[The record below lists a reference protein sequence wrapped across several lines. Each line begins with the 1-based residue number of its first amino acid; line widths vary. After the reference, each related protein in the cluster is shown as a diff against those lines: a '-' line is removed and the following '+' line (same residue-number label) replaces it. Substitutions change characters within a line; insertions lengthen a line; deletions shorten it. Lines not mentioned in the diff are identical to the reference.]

1 MSTAPAGNHLPLEVL
16 RMKMKRLLSCLLSLA
31 LALSLAALPASAS
44 SATFPDIQSHWA
56 KSYIE
61 AMTAAGMFQGY
72 EDGNFKPENQLTT
85 AEALALCARAVGLDS
100 DTALDIATD
109 YYTEV
114 KDTLNNEQTWF
125 YQEFSICLA
134 TGILTSSDLKSLYQ
148 SGDLTDPIAKE
159 DLAVYLVRAMQL
171 GPMAERLT
179 SYPLPFDDASSI
191 SGDAKPSVYL
201 LHIYGIV
208 EGDEYN
214 DFSPKLSVT
223 RAVMATMLTRAIA
236 YMQAHGTSPDLPEY
250 TDYAFRQGTIDSVS
264 ESGSTILL
272 SLNSDLTG
280 AAIGTVTLPDDVTI
294 YENNMETTSSALKT
308 GRHARVCL
316 DSSGAAFAVRVSDEL
331 EVFTAAVNGIE
342 DGSVAVTVDGE
353 ERVLTMDRFT
363 QVQIGSKT
371 TGDASIV
378 DENGNYT
385 TAVCK
390 LDDQGRLVAIQFT
403 GGTSTVEGILS
414 DYTKASTS
422 SASATIQLIGF
433 DGVTRTYT
441 IPSEAT
447 ITVDGLVDSLSTT
460 LKNSYVVLRLLDE
473 DASVQSASVDTK
485 SNYVQG
491 VIKSV
496 DSSDDTITITRLSND
511 RNATYDVTSSAV
523 ITYDGKTTRLRDLD
537 KNDFVTILLNESDD
551 ATMIQAYPSSTTT
564 EGTISERTFGSGT
577 DTTIT
582 FVLTQKDG
590 TKVSFKVDLSDPPTV
605 ERDDEDST
613 VDKLRVGDEVEIT
626 VRYGDVT
633 RIEAVTQNVN
643 VTGTVERIIQEK
655 SGYTLELVL
664 SDGEEVSYA
673 VDSSVPVTQNG
684 DEVALST
691 LKPGYKLGLAVNGE
705 QVVSIEIQQAVN
717 TANKVSG
724 TILYVDYD
732 EDLIYLRAATDT
744 GGEEMVTVEVRSS
757 TVLLDVSTGEELA
770 LGDLDS
776 GDVIEVNGA
785 YSGTLFRAT
794 VILFQ

>member
-1 MSTAPAGNHLPLEVL
+1 
-16 RMKMKRLLSCLLSLA
+16 MKVKRLLSCLLSLVMVF
-31 LALSLAALPASAS
+31 SLTALPASA
-44 SATFPDIQSHWA
+44 ATTFPDIQTHWA

-61 AMTAAGMFQGY
+61 AMTTAGMFKGY

-85 AEALALCARAVGLDS
+85 AEALALCARAIGLDS
-100 DTALDIATD
+100 STTMDIATD

-114 KDTLNNEQTWF
+114 KTLLNNEQTWF
-125 YQEFSICLA
+125 YQEFSVCLA

-148 SGDLTDPIAKE
+148 SGDLTDPIEKE

-171 GPMAERLT
+171 GPMADRLT
-179 SYPLPFDDASSI
+179 SYPLTFDDASSI
-191 SGDAKPSVYL
+191 SADAKPSVYL
-201 LHIYGIV
+201 LHVYGIV
-208 EGDEYN
+208 EGDEFN
-214 DFSPKLSVT
+214 DFSPKLNVT

-250 TDYAFRQGTIDSVS
+250 TDYAFRQGVIASTS
-264 ESGSTILL
+264 EANGVIQLT
-272 SLNSDLTG
+272 LNSDLTG
-280 AAIGTVTLPDDVTI
+280 AAIGTITLPANVKI
-294 YENNMETTSSALKT
+294 YENNMETTSSALKN

-316 DSSGAAFAVRVSDEL
+316 DSTGTAFAVRVSAEL
-331 EVFTAAVNGIE
+331 ETFTATVNGI
-342 DGSVAVTVDGE
+342 DGKNVAVTVNGSG
-353 ERVLTMDRFT
+353 RLLTMDRFT
-363 QVQIGSKT
+363 QVQIGNKT
-371 TGDASIV
+371 TGDYSIV
-378 DENGNYT
+378 DTGANYT

-441 IPSEAT
+441 IPSDAT

-491 VIKSV
+491 VIRSV
-496 DSSDDTITITRLSND
+496 DSSDDTISITRLSND

-590 TKVSFKVDLSDPPTV
+590 TKVSFKVDLSDPPVV

-613 VDKLRVGDEVEIT
+613 VDKLRVGDEVVFT

-633 RIEAVTQNVN
+633 RIEATTQNVN
-643 VTGTVERIIQEK
+643 LTGTVERIIQEK
-655 SGYTLELVL
+655 TGYTLEMLL
-664 SDGEEVSYA
+664 SDGERVSYT
-673 VDSSVPVTQNG
+673 VDSTVSVTQNNK
-684 DEVALST
+684 EVALSS
-691 LKPGYKLGLAVNGE
+691 LKPGYKLGLAVNGD
-705 QVVSIEIQQAVN
+705 QVVAIEIQQAVN
-717 TANKVSG
+717 TGNKVSG
-724 TILYVDYD
+724 TILYVDYA
-732 EDLIYLRAATDT
+732 EDIIYLRATTDT
-744 GGEEMVTVEVRSS
+744 GGEEMVTVEVPS
-757 TVLLDVSTGEELA
+757 TAVILNASTGGTLI
-770 LGDLDS
+770 LRDLDTGS
-776 GDVIEVNGA
+776 VIEVNGS
-785 YSGTLFRAT
+785 YNGTLFRAT
-794 VILFQ
+794 VILRQ

>member
-250 TDYAFRQGTIDSVS
+250 TDYAFRQGVIASTS
-264 ESGSTILL
+264 EANGVIQLT
-272 SLNSDLTG
+272 LNSDLTG
-280 AAIGTVTLPDDVTI
+280 AAIGTITLPANVKI
-294 YENNMETTSSALKT
+294 YENNMETTSSALKN

-316 DSSGAAFAVRVSDEL
+316 DSTGTAFAVRVSAEL
-331 EVFTAAVNGIE
+331 ETFTATVNGI
-342 DGSVAVTVDGE
+342 DGKNVAVTVNGSG
-353 ERVLTMDRFT
+353 RLLTMDRFT
-363 QVQIGSKT
+363 QVQIGNKT
-371 TGDASIV
+371 TGDYSIV
-378 DENGNYT
+378 DTGANYT

-403 GGTSTVEGILS
+403 GGTSTVEGILA

-491 VIKSV
+491 VIRSV
-496 DSSDDTITITRLSND
+496 DSSDDTISITRLSND

-590 TKVSFKVDLSDPPTV
+590 TKASFKVDLSDPPTV

>member
-1 MSTAPAGNHLPLEVL
+1 MSTAPADHQMPMEVS
-16 RMKMKRLLSCLLSLA
+16 RMKVKRLLSGLLA
-31 LALSLAALPASAS
+31 LVMVLTATILPASA
-44 SATFPDIQSHWA
+44 ATTFPDIQSHWA

-61 AMTAAGMFQGY
+61 AMTAAGMFKGY

-85 AEALALCARAVGLDS
+85 AEALALCARTVGLDS
-100 DTALDIATD
+100 STTMDIATD
-109 YYTEV
+109 YYDTV
-114 KDTLNNEQTWF
+114 KTTLNNEQTWF

-134 TGILTSSDLKSLYQ
+134 TGILTTSDLKSLYQ

-171 GPMAERLT
+171 GSMADRLT
-179 SYPLPFDDASSI
+179 SYPLTFDDASSI
-191 SGDAKPSVYL
+191 ASDAKPSVYL
-201 LHIYGIV
+201 LHVYGIV
-208 EGDEYN
+208 EGDQFN
-214 DFSPKLSVT
+214 DFSPKLNVT

-236 YMQAHGTSPDLPEY
+236 YMQAHGTSPDLPAY
-250 TDYAFRQGTIDSVS
+250 TDYAFRQGVISSTTETNGTIQ
-264 ESGSTILL
+264 L

-280 AAIGTVTLPDDVTI
+280 AAIGTITLPANVKI
-294 YENNMETTSSALKT
+294 YENNMESTSSALKN

-316 DSSGAAFAVRVSDEL
+316 DSSGTPFAVRVSAEL
-331 EVFTAAVNGIE
+331 ETFTATVNGI
-342 DGSVAVTVDGE
+342 DGKNVAVTADGTG
-353 ERVLTMDRFT
+353 RLLTMDRFT
-363 QVQIGSKT
+363 QVQIGTKT
-371 TGDASIV
+371 TGDYSIV
-378 DENGNYT
+378 ESGANYT

-403 GGTSTVEGILS
+403 GGTSTVEGILA

-491 VIKSV
+491 VIRSV
-496 DSSDDTITITRLSND
+496 DSSDDTISITRLSND

-537 KNDFVTILLNESDD
+537 KNDFVTILLNENDD

-582 FVLTQKDG
+582 FVVTQKDG
-590 TKVSFKVDLSDPPTV
+590 TKVSFKVDLSDPPVV

-613 VDKLRVGDEVEIT
+613 VDKLRVGDEVEFT

-633 RIEAVTQNVN
+633 RIEATTQNVN
-643 VTGTVERIIQEK
+643 LTGTVERIIQEK
-655 SGYTLELVL
+655 SGYTLEMLL
-664 SDGEEVSYA
+664 SDGERVSYT
-673 VDSSVPVTQNG
+673 VDSTVSVTQNNK
-684 DEVALST
+684 EVALSS
-691 LKPGYKLGLAVNGE
+691 LKPGYKLGLAVNGD
-705 QVVSIEIQQAVN
+705 QVVAIEIQQAVN
-717 TANKVSG
+717 TGNKVSG
-724 TILYVDYD
+724 TILWVDYAQ
-732 EDLIYLRAATDT
+732 DLIYLRATTDT
-744 GGEEMVTVEVRSS
+744 GSEEMVTVEVPSS
-757 TVLLDVSTGEELA
+757 AVILNASTGKSLV
-770 LGDLDS
+770 LRDLDT
-776 GDVIEVNGA
+776 GNVIEVNGS
-785 YSGTLFRAT
+785 YSGTIFEAT
-794 VILFQ
+794 IILRQ

>member
-1 MSTAPAGNHLPLEVL
+1 MSTAPADHQMPMEVS
-16 RMKMKRLLSCLLSLA
+16 RMKVKRLLSGLLA
-31 LALSLAALPASAS
+31 LVMVLTATILTASA
-44 SATFPDIQSHWA
+44 ATTFPDIQSHWA

-61 AMTAAGMFQGY
+61 AMTAAGMFKGY

-85 AEALALCARAVGLDS
+85 AEALALCARAIGLDS
-100 DTALDIATD
+100 STTMDIATD
-109 YYTEV
+109 YYDTV
-114 KDTLNNEQTWF
+114 KTTLNNEQTWF
-125 YQEFSICLA
+125 YQEFAVCLA
-134 TGILTSSDLKSLYQ
+134 TGILTTSDLKSLYQ

-159 DLAVYLVRAMQL
+159 DLAIYLVRAMQL

-179 SYPLPFDDASSI
+179 SYPLTFDDASSI
-191 SGDAKPSVYL
+191 SADAKPSVYL
-201 LHIYGIV
+201 LHVYGIV
-208 EGDEYN
+208 EGDEFN
-214 DFSPKLSVT
+214 DFSPKLNVT

-236 YMQAHGTSPDLPEY
+236 YMQAHGTSPDLPAY
-250 TDYAFRQGTIDSVS
+250 TDYAFRQGVISSTTETNGTIQ
-264 ESGSTILL
+264 L

-280 AAIGTVTLPDDVTI
+280 AAIGTITLPANVKI
-294 YENNMETTSSALKT
+294 YENNMESTSSALKN

-316 DSSGAAFAVRVSDEL
+316 DSSGTPFAVRVSAEL
-331 EVFTAAVNGIE
+331 ETFTATVNGI
-342 DGSVAVTVDGE
+342 DGKNVAVTVDGTG
-353 ERVLTMDRFT
+353 RLLTMDRFT
-363 QVQIGSKT
+363 QVQIGTKT
-371 TGDASIV
+371 TGDYSIV
-378 DENGNYT
+378 ESGANYT

-403 GGTSTVEGILS
+403 GGTSTVEGILA

-491 VIKSV
+491 VIRSV
-496 DSSDDTITITRLSND
+496 DSSDDTISITRLSND

-582 FVLTQKDG
+582 FVVTQKDG
-590 TKVSFKVDLSDPPTV
+590 TKVSFKVDLSDPPVV

-613 VDKLRVGDEVEIT
+613 VDKLRVGDEVEFT

-633 RIEAVTQNVN
+633 RIEATTQNVN
-643 VTGTVERIIQEK
+643 LTGTVERIIQEK
-655 SGYTLELVL
+655 SGYTLEMLL
-664 SDGEEVSYA
+664 SDGEEVSYT
-673 VDSSVPVTQNG
+673 VDNSVSVTQNNK
-684 DEVALST
+684 EVTLSS
-691 LKPGYKLGLAVNGE
+691 LKPGYKLGLAVNGD
-705 QVVSIEIQQAVN
+705 QVVAIEIQQAVN
-717 TANKVSG
+717 TGNKVSG
-724 TILYVDYD
+724 TILWVDYAQ
-732 EDLIYLRAATDT
+732 DLIYLRATTDT
-744 GGEEMVTVEVRSS
+744 GSEEMVTVEVPSS
-757 TVLLDVSTGEELA
+757 AVILNASTGKSLV
-770 LGDLDS
+770 LRDLDT
-776 GDVIEVNGA
+776 GNVIEVNGS
-785 YSGTLFRAT
+785 YSGTIFEAT
-794 VILFQ
+794 IILRQ

>member
-1 MSTAPAGNHLPLEVL
+1 MSTAPADHQMPMEVS
-16 RMKMKRLLSCLLSLA
+16 RMKVKRLLSGLLA
-31 LALSLAALPASAS
+31 LVMVLTATILPASA
-44 SATFPDIQSHWA
+44 ATTFPDIQNHWA

-61 AMTAAGMFQGY
+61 AMTAAGMFKGY

-85 AEALALCARAVGLDS
+85 AEALALCARTIGLDS
-100 DTALDIATD
+100 STTMDIATD
-109 YYTEV
+109 YYDTV
-114 KDTLNNEQTWF
+114 KTSLNNEQTWF

-134 TGILTSSDLKSLYQ
+134 TGILTTADLKSLYQ

-179 SYPLPFDDASSI
+179 SYPLTFDDASSI
-191 SGDAKPSVYL
+191 SADAKPSVYL
-201 LHIYGIV
+201 LHVYGIV
-208 EGDEYN
+208 EGDEFN
-214 DFSPKLSVT
+214 DFSPKLNVT

-250 TDYAFRQGTIDSVS
+250 TDYAFRQGVISSVS
-264 ESGSTILL
+264 TTNGVIQL

-280 AAIGTVTLPDDVTI
+280 AAIGTVTLPANVTI
-294 YENNMETTSSALKT
+294 YENNMETTSSALKN

-316 DSSGAAFAVRVSDEL
+316 DSSGTPFAVRVSGEL
-331 EVFTAAVNGIE
+331 ETFTATVNGI
-342 DGSVAVTVDGE
+342 DGKNVAVTVDGTG
-353 ERVLTMDRFT
+353 RLLTMDRFT
-363 QVQIGSKT
+363 QVQIGTKT
-371 TGDASIV
+371 TGDYSIV
-378 DENGNYT
+378 ESGANYT

-403 GGTSTVEGILS
+403 GGTSTTEGIFA
-414 DYTKASTS
+414 DYTKSSTS
-422 SASATIQLIGF
+422 SANATIQLIGF

-441 IPSEAT
+441 IPSDAT

-491 VIKSV
+491 VIRSV
-496 DSSDDTITITRLSND
+496 DSSDDTISITRLSND

-537 KNDFVTILLNESDD
+537 KNDFVTILLNENDD

-582 FVLTQKDG
+582 FVVTQKDG
-590 TKVSFKVDLSDPPTV
+590 TKVSFKVDLSDPPVV

-613 VDKLRVGDEVEIT
+613 VDKLRVGDEVEFT

-633 RIEAVTQNVN
+633 RIEATTQNVN
-643 VTGTVERIIQEK
+643 LTGTVERIIQEK
-655 SGYTLELVL
+655 SGYTLEMLL
-664 SDGEEVSYA
+664 SDGEEVSYT
-673 VDSSVPVTQNG
+673 VDNSVSVTQNNK
-684 DEVALST
+684 EVALSS
-691 LKPGYKLGLAVNGE
+691 LKPGYKLGLAVNGD
-705 QVVSIEIQQAVN
+705 QVVAIEIQQAVN
-717 TANKVSG
+717 TGNKVSG
-724 TILYVDYD
+724 TILWVDYAQ
-732 EDLIYLRAATDT
+732 DLIYLRATTDT
-744 GGEEMVTVEVRSS
+744 GSEEMVTVEVPPSA
-757 TVLLDVSTGEELA
+757 VILNASTGKSLV
-770 LGDLDS
+770 LRDLDT
-776 GDVIEVNGA
+776 GNVIEVNGS
-785 YSGTLFRAT
+785 YSGTIFEAT
-794 VILFQ
+794 IILRQ

>member
-109 YYTEV
+109 HYTEV
-114 KDTLNNEQTWF
+114 KNTLNNEQTWF

-353 ERVLTMDRFT
+353 GMLLTMDRFT

-414 DYTKASTS
+414 DYTRASS
-422 SASATIQLIGF
+422 SASGSIQLTGF

-441 IPSEAT
+441 LSDDAA
-447 ITVDGLVDSLSTT
+447 ITVDGLVDSLSSS
-460 LKNSYVVLRLLDE
+460 LEDSYVVLRLSDE
-473 DASVQSASVDTK
+473 DGAVQSVSVDTQ
-485 SNYVQG
+485 SNYVLG
-491 VIKSV
+491 VIRSV
-496 DSSDDTITITRLSND
+496 DSSDDTISITRLSND
-511 RNATYDVTSSAV
+511 RSATYDVTSSAI
-523 ITYDGKTTRLRDLD
+523 ITYEGESVRLRDLD

-551 ATMIQAYPSSTTT
+551 ATMIQAYPSSSTT
-564 EGTISERTFGSGT
+564 EGVILERTFGSGS

-582 FVLTQKDG
+582 FVVEDADG

-785 YSGTLFRAT
+785 YSGALFRAT

>member
-1 MSTAPAGNHLPLEVL
+1 MSTAPADHQMPMEVS
-16 RMKMKRLLSCLLSLA
+16 RMKVKRLLSGLLA
-31 LALSLAALPASAS
+31 LVMVLTATILPASA
-44 SATFPDIQSHWA
+44 ATTFPDIQNHWA

-61 AMTAAGMFQGY
+61 AMTAAGMFKGY

-85 AEALALCARAVGLDS
+85 AEALALCARTIGLDS
-100 DTALDIATD
+100 STTMDIATD
-109 YYTEV
+109 YYDTV
-114 KDTLNNEQTWF
+114 KTTLNNEQTWF

-134 TGILTSSDLKSLYQ
+134 TGILTTADLKSLYQ

-179 SYPLPFDDASSI
+179 SYPLTFDDASSI
-191 SGDAKPSVYL
+191 SADAKPSVYL
-201 LHIYGIV
+201 LHVYGIV
-208 EGDEYN
+208 EGDEFN
-214 DFSPKLSVT
+214 DFSPKLNVT

-250 TDYAFRQGTIDSVS
+250 TDYAFRQGVISSVS
-264 ESGSTILL
+264 TTNGVIQL

-280 AAIGTVTLPDDVTI
+280 AAIGTVTLPANVTI
-294 YENNMETTSSALKT
+294 YENNMETTSSALKN

-316 DSSGAAFAVRVSDEL
+316 DSSGTPFAVRVSGEL
-331 EVFTAAVNGIE
+331 ETFTATVNGI
-342 DGSVAVTVDGE
+342 DGKNVAVTVDGTG
-353 ERVLTMDRFT
+353 RLLTMDRFT
-363 QVQIGSKT
+363 QVQIGTKT
-371 TGDASIV
+371 TGDYSIV
-378 DENGNYT
+378 ESGANYT

-403 GGTSTVEGILS
+403 GGTSTTEGIFA
-414 DYTKASTS
+414 DYTKSSTS
-422 SASATIQLIGF
+422 SANATIQLIGF

-441 IPSEAT
+441 IPSDAT

-491 VIKSV
+491 VIRSV
-496 DSSDDTITITRLSND
+496 DSSDDTISITRLSND

-537 KNDFVTILLNESDD
+537 KNDFVTILLNENDD

-582 FVLTQKDG
+582 FVVTQKDG
-590 TKVSFKVDLSDPPTV
+590 TKVSFKVDLSDPPVV

-613 VDKLRVGDEVEIT
+613 VDKLRVGDEVEFT

-633 RIEAVTQNVN
+633 RIEATTQNVN
-643 VTGTVERIIQEK
+643 LTGTVERIIQEK
-655 SGYTLELVL
+655 SGYTLEMLL
-664 SDGEEVSYA
+664 SDGERVSYT
-673 VDSSVPVTQNG
+673 VDSTVSVTQNNK
-684 DEVALST
+684 EVALSS
-691 LKPGYKLGLAVNGE
+691 LKPGYKLGLAVNGD
-705 QVVSIEIQQAVN
+705 QVVAIEIQQAVN
-717 TANKVSG
+717 TGNKVSG
-724 TILYVDYD
+724 TILVVDYAQD
-732 EDLIYLRAATDT
+732 IIYLRAVTDT
-744 GGEEMVTVEVRSS
+744 GGEDIVTVSVPSS
-757 TVLLDVSTGEELA
+757 AVILNASTGKSLV
-770 LGDLDS
+770 LRDLDS
-776 GDVIEVNGA
+776 GNIIEVNGS
-785 YSGTLFRAT
+785 YSGTIFEAT
-794 VILFQ
+794 IILRQ

>member
-1 MSTAPAGNHLPLEVL
+1 
-16 RMKMKRLLSCLLSLA
+16 MKVKRLLSCLLSLVMVF
-31 LALSLAALPASAS
+31 SLTALPASA
-44 SATFPDIQSHWA
+44 ATTFPDIQTHWA

-61 AMTAAGMFQGY
+61 AMTAAGMFKGY

-85 AEALALCARAVGLDS
+85 AEALALCARAIGLDS
-100 DTALDIATD
+100 STTMDIATD

-114 KDTLNNEQTWF
+114 KTLLNNEQTWF
-125 YQEFSICLA
+125 YQEFSVCLA

-148 SGDLTDPIAKE
+148 SGDLTDPIEKE

-171 GPMAERLT
+171 GPMADRLT
-179 SYPLPFDDASSI
+179 SYPLTFDDASSI
-191 SGDAKPSVYL
+191 SADAKPSVYL
-201 LHIYGIV
+201 LHVYGIV
-208 EGDEYN
+208 EGDEFN
-214 DFSPKLSVT
+214 DFSPKLNVT

-250 TDYAFRQGTIDSVS
+250 TDYAFRQGVIASTS
-264 ESGSTILL
+264 EANGVIQLT
-272 SLNSDLTG
+272 LNSDLTG
-280 AAIGTVTLPDDVTI
+280 AAIGTITLPANVKI
-294 YENNMETTSSALKT
+294 YENNMETTSSALKN

-316 DSSGAAFAVRVSDEL
+316 DSTGTAFAVRVSAEL
-331 EVFTAAVNGIE
+331 ETFTATVNGI
-342 DGSVAVTVDGE
+342 DGKSVAVTVNGSG
-353 ERVLTMDRFT
+353 RLLTMDRFT
-363 QVQIGSKT
+363 QVQIGNKT
-371 TGDASIV
+371 TGDYSIV
-378 DENGNYT
+378 DTGANYT

-441 IPSEAT
+441 IPSDAT

-491 VIKSV
+491 VIRSV
-496 DSSDDTITITRLSND
+496 DSSDDTISITRLSND

-590 TKVSFKVDLSDPPTV
+590 TKVSFKVDLSDPPVV

-613 VDKLRVGDEVEIT
+613 VDKLRVGDEVVFT

-633 RIEAVTQNVN
+633 RIEATTQNVN
-643 VTGTVERIIQEK
+643 LTGTVERIIQEK
-655 SGYTLELVL
+655 TGYTLEMLL
-664 SDGEEVSYA
+664 SDGERVSYT
-673 VDSSVPVTQNG
+673 VDSTVSVTQNNK
-684 DEVALST
+684 EVALSS
-691 LKPGYKLGLAVNGE
+691 LKPGYKLGLAVNGD
-705 QVVSIEIQQAVN
+705 QVVAIEIQQAVN
-717 TANKVSG
+717 TGNKVSG
-724 TILYVDYD
+724 TILYVDYA
-732 EDLIYLRAATDT
+732 EDIIYLRATTDT
-744 GGEEMVTVEVRSS
+744 GGEEMVTVEVPS
-757 TVLLDVSTGEELA
+757 TAVILNASTGGTLI
-770 LGDLDS
+770 LRDLDTGS
-776 GDVIEVNGA
+776 VIEVNGS
-785 YSGTLFRAT
+785 YNGTIFRAT
-794 VILFQ
+794 VILRQ

>member
-1 MSTAPAGNHLPLEVL
+1 MEVS
-16 RMKMKRLLSCLLSLA
+16 RMKVKRLLSCLLSLVMVF
-31 LALSLAALPASAS
+31 SLTALPASA
-44 SATFPDIQSHWA
+44 ATTFPDIQTHWA

-61 AMTAAGMFQGY
+61 AMTTAGMFKGY

-85 AEALALCARAVGLDS
+85 AEALALCARAIGLDS
-100 DTALDIATD
+100 STTMDIATD

-114 KDTLNNEQTWF
+114 KTLLNNEQTWF
-125 YQEFSICLA
+125 YQEFSVCLA

-148 SGDLTDPIAKE
+148 SGDLTDPIEKE

-171 GPMAERLT
+171 GPMADRLT
-179 SYPLPFDDASSI
+179 SYPLTFDDASSI
-191 SGDAKPSVYL
+191 SADAKPSVYL
-201 LHIYGIV
+201 LHVYGIV
-208 EGDEYN
+208 EGDEFN
-214 DFSPKLSVT
+214 DFSPKLNVT

-236 YMQAHGTSPDLPEY
+236 YMQAHGTSPDLPAY
-250 TDYAFRQGTIDSVS
+250 TDYAFRQGVIASATETNGVIQL
-264 ESGSTILL
+264 T
-272 SLNSDLTG
+272 LNSDLTG
-280 AAIGTVTLPDDVTI
+280 ATIGTTTLPANVKI
-294 YENNMETTSSALKT
+294 YENNMETTSSALKN
-308 GRHARVCL
+308 GRHARICL
-316 DSSGAAFAVRVSDEL
+316 DSTGTAFAVRVSAEL
-331 EVFTAAVNGIE
+331 ETFTATVNGI
-342 DGSVAVTVDGE
+342 DGKNVAVTVNGSG
-353 ERVLTMDRFT
+353 RLLTMDRFT
-363 QVQIGSKT
+363 QVQIGNKT

-378 DENGNYT
+378 DSGANYT

-441 IPSEAT
+441 IPSDAT

-491 VIKSV
+491 VIRSV
-496 DSSDDTITITRLSND
+496 DSSDDTISITRLSND

-590 TKVSFKVDLSDPPTV
+590 TKVSFKVDLSDPPVV

-613 VDKLRVGDEVEIT
+613 VDKLRVGDEVVFT

-633 RIEAVTQNVN
+633 RIEATTQNVN
-643 VTGTVERIIQEK
+643 LTGTVERIIQEK
-655 SGYTLELVL
+655 TGYTLEMLL
-664 SDGEEVSYA
+664 SDGERVSYT
-673 VDSSVPVTQNG
+673 VDSTVSVTSSRYRISLAYTGSSVIIS
-684 DEVALST
+684 ST
-691 LKPGYKLGLAVNGE
+691 S
-705 QVVSIEIQQAVN
+705 SIR
-717 TANKVSG
+717 S
-724 TILYVDYD
+724 
-732 EDLIYLRAATDT
+732 
-744 GGEEMVTVEVRSS
+744 RSS
-757 TVLLDVSTGEELA
+757 STRLLTVQAYTVLPSWCTASRSLRFTKDERMLTASTA
-770 LGDLDS
+770 S
-776 GDVIEVNGA
+776 SA
-785 YSGTLFRAT
+785 SRHTTRRANE
-794 VILFQ
+794 

>member
-1 MSTAPAGNHLPLEVL
+1 
-16 RMKMKRLLSCLLSLA
+16 MKVKRLLSCLLSLVMVF
-31 LALSLAALPASAS
+31 SLTALPASA
-44 SATFPDIQSHWA
+44 ATTFPDIQTHWA

-61 AMTAAGMFQGY
+61 AMTTAGMFKGY

-85 AEALALCARAVGLDS
+85 AEALALCARAIGLDS
-100 DTALDIATD
+100 STTMDIATD

-114 KDTLNNEQTWF
+114 KTLLNNEQTWF
-125 YQEFSICLA
+125 YQEFSVCLA

-148 SGDLTDPIAKE
+148 SGDLTDPIEKE

-171 GPMAERLT
+171 GPMADRLT
-179 SYPLPFDDASSI
+179 SYPLTFDDASSI
-191 SGDAKPSVYL
+191 SADAKPSVYL
-201 LHIYGIV
+201 LHVYGIV
-208 EGDEYN
+208 EGDEFN
-214 DFSPKLSVT
+214 DFSPKLNVT

-236 YMQAHGTSPDLPEY
+236 YMQSHGTSPDLPAY
-250 TDYAFRQGTIDSVS
+250 TDYAFRQGVIASATETNGVIQL
-264 ESGSTILL
+264 T
-272 SLNSDLTG
+272 LNSDLTG
-280 AAIGTVTLPDDVTI
+280 AAIGTTTLPANVKI
-294 YENNMETTSSALKT
+294 YENNMETTSSALKN
-308 GRHARVCL
+308 GRHARICL
-316 DSSGAAFAVRVSDEL
+316 DSTGTAFAVRVSAEL
-331 EVFTAAVNGIE
+331 ETFTATVNGI
-342 DGSVAVTVDGE
+342 DGKNVAVTVNGSG
-353 ERVLTMDRFT
+353 RLLTMDRFT
-363 QVQIGSKT
+363 QVQIGNKT

-378 DENGNYT
+378 DSGANYT

-403 GGTSTVEGILS
+403 GGTSTVEGILA

-441 IPSEAT
+441 IPSDAT

-491 VIKSV
+491 VIRSV
-496 DSSDDTITITRLSND
+496 DSSDDTISITRLSND

-590 TKVSFKVDLSDPPTV
+590 TKVSFKVDLSDPPVV

-613 VDKLRVGDEVEIT
+613 VDKLRVGDEVVFT

-633 RIEAVTQNVN
+633 RIEATTQNVN
-643 VTGTVERIIQEK
+643 LTGTVERIIQEK
-655 SGYTLELVL
+655 TGYTLEMLL
-664 SDGEEVSYA
+664 SDGERVSYT
-673 VDSSVPVTQNG
+673 VDSTVSVTQNNK
-684 DEVALST
+684 EVALSS
-691 LKPGYKLGLAVNGE
+691 LKPGYKLGLAVNGD
-705 QVVSIEIQQAVN
+705 QVVAIEIQQAVN
-717 TANKVSG
+717 TGNKVSG
-724 TILYVDYD
+724 TILYVDYA
-732 EDLIYLRAATDT
+732 EDIIYLRATTDT
-744 GGEEMVTVEVRSS
+744 GGEEMVTVEVPS
-757 TVLLDVSTGEELA
+757 TAVILNASTGGTLI
-770 LGDLDS
+770 LRDLDTGS
-776 GDVIEVNGA
+776 VIEVNGS
-785 YSGTLFRAT
+785 YNGTIFRAT
-794 VILFQ
+794 VILRQ

>member
-1 MSTAPAGNHLPLEVL
+1 
-16 RMKMKRLLSCLLSLA
+16 MKVKRLLSGLLA
-31 LALSLAALPASAS
+31 LVMVLTATILPASA
-44 SATFPDIQSHWA
+44 ATTFPDIQNHWA

-61 AMTAAGMFQGY
+61 AMTAAGMFKGY

-85 AEALALCARAVGLDS
+85 AEALALCARTIGLDS
-100 DTALDIATD
+100 STTMDIATD
-109 YYTEV
+109 YYDTV
-114 KDTLNNEQTWF
+114 KTTLNNEQTWF

-134 TGILTSSDLKSLYQ
+134 TGILTTADLKSLYQ

-179 SYPLPFDDASSI
+179 SYPLTFDDASSI
-191 SGDAKPSVYL
+191 SADAKPSVYL
-201 LHIYGIV
+201 LHVYGIV
-208 EGDEYN
+208 EGDEFN
-214 DFSPKLSVT
+214 DFSPKLNVT

-250 TDYAFRQGTIDSVS
+250 TDYAFRQGVISSVS
-264 ESGSTILL
+264 TTNGVIQL

-280 AAIGTVTLPDDVTI
+280 AAIGTVTLPANVTI
-294 YENNMETTSSALKT
+294 YENNMETTSSALKN

-316 DSSGAAFAVRVSDEL
+316 DSSGTPFAVRVSGEL
-331 EVFTAAVNGIE
+331 ETFTATVNGI
-342 DGSVAVTVDGE
+342 DGKNVAVTADGTG
-353 ERVLTMDRFT
+353 RLLTMDRFT
-363 QVQIGSKT
+363 QVQIGTKT
-371 TGDASIV
+371 TGDYSIV
-378 DENGNYT
+378 ESGANYT

-403 GGTSTVEGILS
+403 GGTSTVEGILA

-491 VIKSV
+491 VIRSV
-496 DSSDDTITITRLSND
+496 DSSDDTISITRLSND

-537 KNDFVTILLNESDD
+537 KNDFVTILLNENDD

-582 FVLTQKDG
+582 FVVTQKDG
-590 TKVSFKVDLSDPPTV
+590 TKVSFKVDLSDPPVV

-613 VDKLRVGDEVEIT
+613 VDKLRVGDEVEFT

-633 RIEAVTQNVN
+633 RIEATTQNVN
-643 VTGTVERIIQEK
+643 LTGTVERIIQEK
-655 SGYTLELVL
+655 SGYTLEMLL
-664 SDGEEVSYA
+664 SDGERVSYT
-673 VDSSVPVTQNG
+673 VDSTVSVTQNNK
-684 DEVALST
+684 EVALSS
-691 LKPGYKLGLAVNGE
+691 LKPGYKLGLAVNGD
-705 QVVSIEIQQAVN
+705 QVVAIEIQQAVN
-717 TANKVSG
+717 TGNKVSG
-724 TILYVDYD
+724 TILWVDYAQ
-732 EDLIYLRAATDT
+732 DLIYLRATTDT
-744 GGEEMVTVEVRSS
+744 GSEEMVTVEVPSS
-757 TVLLDVSTGEELA
+757 AVILNASTGKSLV
-770 LGDLDS
+770 LRDLDT
-776 GDVIEVNGA
+776 GNVIEVNGS
-785 YSGTLFRAT
+785 YSGTIFEAT
-794 VILFQ
+794 IILRQ

>member
-1 MSTAPAGNHLPLEVL
+1 
-16 RMKMKRLLSCLLSLA
+16 MKVKRLLSFLLSLVMVF
-31 LALSLAALPASAS
+31 SLTALPASA
-44 SATFPDIQSHWA
+44 ATTFPDIQTHWA

-61 AMTAAGMFQGY
+61 AMTTAGMFKGY

-85 AEALALCARAVGLDS
+85 AEALALCARAIGLDS
-100 DTALDIATD
+100 STTMDIATD

-114 KDTLNNEQTWF
+114 KTLLNNEQTWF
-125 YQEFSICLA
+125 YQEFSVCLA

-148 SGDLTDPIAKE
+148 SGDLTDPIEKE

-171 GPMAERLT
+171 GPMADRLT
-179 SYPLPFDDASSI
+179 SYPLTFDDASSI
-191 SGDAKPSVYL
+191 SADAKPSVYL
-201 LHIYGIV
+201 LHVYGIV
-208 EGDEYN
+208 EGDEFN
-214 DFSPKLSVT
+214 DFSPKLNVT

-250 TDYAFRQGTIDSVS
+250 TDYAFRQGVIASTS
-264 ESGSTILL
+264 EANGVIQLT
-272 SLNSDLTG
+272 LNSDLTG
-280 AAIGTVTLPDDVTI
+280 AAIGTITLPANVKI
-294 YENNMETTSSALKT
+294 YENNMETTSSALKN

-316 DSSGAAFAVRVSDEL
+316 DSTGTAFAVRVSAEL
-331 EVFTAAVNGIE
+331 ETFTATVNGI
-342 DGSVAVTVDGE
+342 DGKNVAVTVNGSG
-353 ERVLTMDRFT
+353 RLLTMDRFT
-363 QVQIGSKT
+363 QVQIGNKT
-371 TGDASIV
+371 TGDYSIV
-378 DENGNYT
+378 DTGANYT

-491 VIKSV
+491 VIRSV
-496 DSSDDTITITRLSND
+496 DSSDDTISITRLSND

-590 TKVSFKVDLSDPPTV
+590 TKVSFKVDLSDPPVV

-613 VDKLRVGDEVEIT
+613 VDKLRVGDEVVFT

-633 RIEAVTQNVN
+633 RIEATTQNVN
-643 VTGTVERIIQEK
+643 LTGTVERIIQEK
-655 SGYTLELVL
+655 TGYTLEMLL
-664 SDGEEVSYA
+664 SDGERVSYT
-673 VDSSVPVTQNG
+673 VDSTVSVTQNNK
-684 DEVALST
+684 EVALSS
-691 LKPGYKLGLAVNGE
+691 LKPGYKLGLAVNGD
-705 QVVSIEIQQAVN
+705 QVVAIEIQQAVN
-717 TANKVSG
+717 TGNKVSG
-724 TILYVDYD
+724 TILYVDYA
-732 EDLIYLRAATDT
+732 EDLIYLRATTDT
-744 GGEEMVTVEVRSS
+744 GGEEMVTVEVPS
-757 TVLLDVSTGEELA
+757 TAVILNASTGGTLI
-770 LGDLDS
+770 LRDLDTGS
-776 GDVIEVNGA
+776 VIEVNGS
-785 YSGTLFRAT
+785 YNGTIFRAT
-794 VILFQ
+794 VILRQ

>member
-1 MSTAPAGNHLPLEVL
+1 MEVS
-16 RMKMKRLLSCLLSLA
+16 RMKVKRLLSCLLSLVMVF
-31 LALSLAALPASAS
+31 SLTALPASA
-44 SATFPDIQSHWA
+44 ATTFPDIQTHWA

-61 AMTAAGMFQGY
+61 AMTTAGMFKGY

-85 AEALALCARAVGLDS
+85 AEALALCARAIGLDS
-100 DTALDIATD
+100 STTMDIATD

-114 KDTLNNEQTWF
+114 KTLLNNEQTWF
-125 YQEFSICLA
+125 YQEFSVCLA

-148 SGDLTDPIAKE
+148 SGDLTDPIEKE

-171 GPMAERLT
+171 GPMADRLT
-179 SYPLPFDDASSI
+179 SYPLTFDDASSI
-191 SGDAKPSVYL
+191 SADAKPSVYL
-201 LHIYGIV
+201 LHVYGIV
-208 EGDEYN
+208 EGDEFN
-214 DFSPKLSVT
+214 DFSPKLNVT

-236 YMQAHGTSPDLPEY
+236 YMQSHGTSPDLPAY
-250 TDYAFRQGTIDSVS
+250 TDYAFRQGVIASATETNGVIQL
-264 ESGSTILL
+264 T
-272 SLNSDLTG
+272 LNSDLTG
-280 AAIGTVTLPDDVTI
+280 ATIGTTTLPANVKI
-294 YENNMETTSSALKT
+294 YENNMETTSSALKN
-308 GRHARVCL
+308 GRHARICL
-316 DSSGAAFAVRVSDEL
+316 DSTGTAFAVRVSAEL
-331 EVFTAAVNGIE
+331 ETFTATVNGI
-342 DGSVAVTVDGE
+342 DGKNVAVTVNGSG
-353 ERVLTMDRFT
+353 RLLTMDRFT
-363 QVQIGSKT
+363 QVQIGNKT

-378 DENGNYT
+378 DSGANYT

-403 GGTSTVEGILS
+403 GGTSTVEGILA

-441 IPSEAT
+441 IPSDAT

-491 VIKSV
+491 VIRSV
-496 DSSDDTITITRLSND
+496 DSSDDTISITRLSND

-537 KNDFVTILLNESDD
+537 KNDFVTILLNENDD

-590 TKVSFKVDLSDPPTV
+590 TKVSFKVDLSDPPVV

-613 VDKLRVGDEVEIT
+613 VDKLRVGDEVVFT

-633 RIEAVTQNVN
+633 RIEATTQNVN
-643 VTGTVERIIQEK
+643 LTGTVERIIQEK
-655 SGYTLELVL
+655 TGYTLEMLL
-664 SDGEEVSYA
+664 SDGERVSYT
-673 VDSSVPVTQNG
+673 VDSTVSVTQNNK
-684 DEVALST
+684 EVALSS
-691 LKPGYKLGLAVNGE
+691 LKPGYKLGLAVNGD
-705 QVVSIEIQQAVN
+705 QVVAIEIQQAVN
-717 TANKVSG
+717 TGNKVSG
-724 TILYVDYD
+724 TILWVDYAQ
-732 EDLIYLRAATDT
+732 DLIYLRATTDT
-744 GGEEMVTVEVRSS
+744 GSEEMVTVEVPPSA
-757 TVLLDVSTGEELA
+757 VILNASTGKSLV
-770 LGDLDS
+770 LRDLDT
-776 GDVIEVNGA
+776 GNVIEVNGS
-785 YSGTLFRAT
+785 YSGTIFEAT
-794 VILFQ
+794 IILRQ